1 MRRPFL
7 RPIQESAASRMNA
20 SDQPLFEPIPG
31 LEDMALDT
39 LALNAFVP
47 ARRFEHSK
55 RFYKDIGFTMDW
67 SSDELAQFRRGPT
80 SFMLQN
86 FYAKDLAENLVM
98 HLLVQSV
105 DAWWAHLVNA
115 GIGEKYQVRLVPPHQ
130 QPWRMR
136 DFVLTDPSG
145 VLWRIAQ
152 KTR

>member
-1 MRRPFL
+1 
-7 RPIQESAASRMNA
+7 MNA
-20 SDQPLFEPIPG
+20 SDRPLFEPIPG
-31 LEDMALDT
+31 LEDMALNT

-47 ARRFEHSK
+47 AQRFEHSK

-67 SSDELAQFRRGPT
+67 SSQELAHFQRGPT

-115 GIGEKYQVRLVPPHQ
+115 GTAEKYQVRLVPPRQ

-136 DFVLTDPSG
+136 DFVLTDPCG